1 MPSMS
6 SLNVSLTTYQVS
18 TQGERGGGGMT
29 IAVDRPRDDVAVR
42 RVRHV
47 PVHNERLIKL
57 RTLHALKGWH
67 VTRLH
72 MCIDVQRYMHR
83 YAQ

>member
-6 SLNVSLTTYQVS
+6 SLNVSLTTYQSS
-18 TQGERGGGGMT
+18 TQGERGGGGKT

-72 MCIDVQRYMHR
+72 VQRYMHR
-83 YAQ
+83 YAH